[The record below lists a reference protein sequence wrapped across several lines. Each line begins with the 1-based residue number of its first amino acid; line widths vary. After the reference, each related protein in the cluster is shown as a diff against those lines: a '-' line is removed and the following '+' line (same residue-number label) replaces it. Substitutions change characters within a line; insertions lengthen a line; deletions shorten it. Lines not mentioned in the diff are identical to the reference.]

1 MRKGEIDII
10 TLGCS
15 KNLVDAERLMR
26 QLELAGYRCVHDSSM
41 PKGEI
46 AIINTCGFIG
56 DAKEESIEM
65 ILQFAERKNK
75 GKLRK
80 LYVMGCLSQR
90 YREELP
96 TEIPEVDKWFG
107 KFDYMGIV
115 DECTNERLKEL
126 PTDYSLEFKGKD
138 YERTLTTP
146 KHYAYLKIAEGCNRY
161 CSYCAIP
168 LITGRFTS
176 RKMENILDE
185 VRWLV
190 NEGVKEF
197 NVIAQDLS
205 SYGLD
210 LYGEHRLAQLIDEM
224 AQIEGV
230 EWIRLHY
237 AYPTD
242 FPYDILPVM
251 AKHSNVCKYMDI
263 ALQHCS
269 SNVLE
274 KMRRHITCEEQN
286 ALIERIRKEVPG
298 ICIRTTLLV
307 GHPGETQEDFDE
319 LCEWVKKMRRHIT
332 CEEQNALIE
341 RIRKEVPGICIRT
354 TLLVGHPGETQED
367 FDELCEWVKKMRFDR
382 MGAFA
387 YSEEEGTFAARH
399 YTDDIPQTEKERR
412 VDILMTLQQ
421 SISSE
426 ILSQMVGTKQ
436 RIVIDREEEEYYIG
450 RTQYDS
456 PEVDCEV
463 LIEKSKMENR
473 TSGTNELKIGEFYT
487 VNIIKSEDFDL
498 YAKL

>member
-26 QLELAGYRCVHDSSM
+26 QLELIGYRCVHDSAM

-107 KFDYMGIV
+107 KFDYLGIV
-115 DECTNERLKEL
+115 DELKGGR
-126 PTDYSLEFKGKD
+126 SKVKGEE

-176 RKMENILDE
+176 RTMEDILNE

-190 NEGVKEF
+190 SEGVREF

-224 AQIEGV
+224 AKIEGV

-251 AKHSNVCKYMDI
+251 AKHPNVCKYMDI

-269 SNVLE
+269 SNVLD

-298 ICIRTTLLV
+298 ICIRTTILV
-307 GHPGETQEDFDE
+307 GHPGETEEDFNE
-319 LCEWVKKMRRHIT
+319 LC
-332 CEEQNALIE
+332 
-341 RIRKEVPGICIRT
+341 
-354 TLLVGHPGETQED
+354 D
-367 FDELCEWVKKMRFDR
+367 WVKKMRFDR

-399 YTDDIPQTEKERR
+399 YSDDIPQEEKERR
-412 VDILMTLQQ
+412 VDTLMALQQ

-436 RIVIDREEEEYYIG
+436 RIVIDREEQEYYVG

-463 LIEKSKMENR
+463 LIDKTEK
-473 TSGTNELKIGEFYT
+473 LQIGEFYV
-487 VNIIKSEDFDL
+487 VNIIKSEEFDL

>member
-96 TEIPEVDKWFG
+96 IEIPEVDKWFG

-286 ALIERIRKEVPG
+286 ALIERV
-298 ICIRTTLLV
+298 
-307 GHPGETQEDFDE
+307 
-319 LCEWVKKMRRHIT
+319 
-332 CEEQNALIE
+332 
-341 RIRKEVPGICIRT
+341 RKEVPGICIRT

>member
-26 QLELAGYRCVHDSSM
+26 QLELAGYRCVHDSAT

-56 DAKEESIEM
+56 DAKEESIDI
-65 ILQFAERKNK
+65 ILQFAERKTK

-96 TEIPEVDKWFG
+96 AEIPEVDKWFG

-115 DECTNERLKEL
+115 EECASAQFRGRPEG
-126 PTDYSLEFKGKD
+126 YSLEFKGEEF
-138 YERTLTTP
+138 ERTITTP

-168 LITGRFTS
+168 LITGKFTS
-176 RKMENILDE
+176 RPKEEILDE
-185 VRWLV
+185 VKWLV
-190 NEGVKEF
+190 GEGVKEF

-210 LYGEHRLAQLIDEM
+210 LYGEHRLAELVDEM

-237 AYPTD
+237 TYPTD
-242 FPYDILPVM
+242 FPYDLLPVM
-251 AKHSNVCKYMDI
+251 AKHKNVCKYMDI

-269 SNVLE
+269 DNML
-274 KMRRHITCEEQN
+274 KIMHRHITREEQD
-286 ALIERIRKEVPG
+286 AVITRIRREVPG

-307 GHPGETQEDFDE
+307 GHPGETEEDFNE
-319 LCEWVKKMRRHIT
+319 LCEWVKT
-332 CEEQNALIE
+332 
-341 RIRKEVPGICIRT
+341 
-354 TLLVGHPGETQED
+354 
-367 FDELCEWVKKMRFDR
+367 MRFER
-382 MGAFA
+382 LGAFA
-387 YSEEEGTFAARH
+387 YSEEEGTFAAKN
-399 YTDDIPQTEKERR
+399 YKDDIPQEEKERR
-412 VDILMTLQQ
+412 VDILMAIQQ

-426 ILSQMVGTKQ
+426 ILSQMVGTRQ
-436 RIVIDREEEEYYIG
+436 RVVIDREEEEYYVG

-463 LIEKSKMENR
+463 LIEKEAK
-473 TSGTNELKIGEFYT
+473 GERLEAGNYYDVT
-487 VNIIKSEDFDL
+487 IIKSEDFDL
-498 YAKL
+498 YAQL

>member
-26 QLELAGYRCVHDSSM
+26 QLELAGYHCVHDSSN
-41 PKGEI
+41 PQGEI

-56 DAKEESIEM
+56 DAKEESIDI
-65 ILQFAERKNK
+65 ILQFADRKGKN
-75 GKLRK
+75 KLRK

-90 YREELP
+90 YAKELP
-96 TEIPEVDKWFG
+96 AEIPEVDGWFG

-115 DECTNERLKEL
+115 EECARAQFRGHPKG
-126 PTDYSLEFKGKD
+126 YSLEVKGKE

-168 LITGRFTS
+168 LITGKYTS
-176 RKMENILDE
+176 RPMEEILEE
-185 VRWLV
+185 VKWLV
-190 NEGVKEF
+190 REGVKEL

-210 LYGEHRLAQLIDEM
+210 LYGEHRLAELVDRM
-224 AQIEGV
+224 AQVEGV

-242 FPYDILPVM
+242 FPYDLLPVM
-251 AKHSNVCKYMDI
+251 AKHKNVCKYMDI

-269 SNVLE
+269 SHVLE
-274 KMRRHITCEEQN
+274 KMRRHITRKEQDT
-286 ALIERIRKEVPG
+286 LIARIRREVPD

-307 GHPGETQEDFDE
+307 GHPGETEDDFNE
-319 LCEWVKKMRRHIT
+319 LCEWVK
-332 CEEQNALIE
+332 E
-341 RIRKEVPGICIRT
+341 
-354 TLLVGHPGETQED
+354 
-367 FDELCEWVKKMRFDR
+367 MRFDR

-399 YTDDIPQTEKERR
+399 YKDDISQEEKERR
-412 VDILMTLQQ
+412 VDTLMSIQQ
-421 SISSE
+421 GISGE
-426 ILSQMVGTKQ
+426 ILSQMVGSKQ
-436 RIVIDREEEEYYIG
+436 RVIIDREEPDYYIG

-463 LIEKSKMENR
+463 LIAKEGKRLE
-473 TSGTNELKIGEFYT
+473 IGEFYT
-487 VNIIKSEDFDL
+487 VTIIKSEDFDL
-498 YAKL
+498 YANL

>member
-26 QLELAGYRCVHDSSM
+26 QLELAGYRCVHDSAT

-56 DAKEESIEM
+56 DAKEESIDI
-65 ILQFAERKNK
+65 ILQFAERKTK

-96 TEIPEVDKWFG
+96 GEIPEVDKWFG

-115 DECTNERLKEL
+115 NEVKGERLEEH
-126 PTDYSLEFKGKD
+126 PTTQVSSGTPLAKGKD
-138 YERTLTTP
+138 YERKLTTP

-168 LITGRFTS
+168 LITGKFTS
-176 RKMENILDE
+176 CPKEEILDE
-185 VRWLV
+185 VKWLV
-190 NEGVKEF
+190 GEGVKEF

-210 LYGEHRLAQLIDEM
+210 LYGEHRLAELVDEM

-237 AYPTD
+237 TYPTD
-242 FPYDILPVM
+242 FPYDLLPVM
-251 AKHSNVCKYMDI
+251 AKHKNVCKYMDI

-269 SNVLE
+269 DNMLK
-274 KMRRHITCEEQN
+274 KMHRHITREEQD
-286 ALIERIRKEVPG
+286 AVIARIRREVPG

-307 GHPGETQEDFDE
+307 GHPGETEEDFNE
-319 LCEWVKKMRRHIT
+319 LCEWVKT
-332 CEEQNALIE
+332 
-341 RIRKEVPGICIRT
+341 
-354 TLLVGHPGETQED
+354 
-367 FDELCEWVKKMRFDR
+367 MRFER
-382 MGAFA
+382 LGAFA
-387 YSEEEGTFAARH
+387 YSEEEGTFAAKH
-399 YTDDIPQTEKERR
+399 YKDDIPQEEKERR
-412 VDILMTLQQ
+412 VDTLMAIQQ
-421 SISSE
+421 SISSD
-426 ILSQMVGTKQ
+426 ILSQMVGTTQ
-436 RIVIDREEEEYYIG
+436 RVVIDREEEEYYVG

-463 LIEKSKMENR
+463 LIKKEAK
-473 TSGTNELKIGEFYT
+473 GERLEAGNYYEVT
-487 VNIIKSEDFDL
+487 IIKSEDFDL
-498 YAKL
+498 YGVIEKTT

>member
-56 DAKEESIEM
+56 DAKEESIDM
-65 ILQFAERKNK
+65 ILQFAERKTK

-96 TEIPEVDKWFG
+96 AEIPEVDKWFG

-115 DECTNERLKEL
+115 EEIGRLDDHVVGEDFERM
-126 PTDYSLEFKGKD
+126 
-138 YERTLTTP
+138 LTTP
-146 KHYAYLKIAEGCNRY
+146 DHYAYLKIAEGCNRY

-176 RKMENILDE
+176 RKMEDILDE

-190 NEGVKEF
+190 DEGVKEL

-210 LYGEHRLAQLIDEM
+210 LYGEHRLAELIDKM

-251 AKHSNVCKYMDI
+251 AKYPNICKYMDI

-286 ALIERIRKEVPG
+286 ALIARIRQEVPG

-307 GHPGETQEDFDE
+307 GHPGETEEDFNE
-319 LCEWVKKMRRHIT
+319 LCEWVK
-332 CEEQNALIE
+332 Q
-341 RIRKEVPGICIRT
+341 
-354 TLLVGHPGETQED
+354 
-367 FDELCEWVKKMRFDR
+367 MRFDR

-399 YTDDIPQTEKERR
+399 YKDDIPQEEKERR
-412 VDILMTLQQ
+412 VETLMAIQQ
-421 SISSE
+421 HISSE
-426 ILSQMVGTKQ
+426 ILSQMVGTQQ
-436 RIVIDREEEEYYIG
+436 RIVIDREEQDYYVG

-463 LIEKSKMENR
+463 LIEKTEK
-473 TSGTNELKIGEFYT
+473 LKVGEFYT
-487 VNIIKSEDFDL
+487 VTIIKSEDFDL
-498 YAKL
+498 YAAL

>member
-26 QLELAGYRCVHDSSM
+26 QLELIGYRCVHDSAM

-107 KFDYMGIV
+107 KFDYLGIV
-115 DECTNERLKEL
+115 DELKGGR
-126 PTDYSLEFKGKD
+126 SKVKGEE

-176 RKMENILDE
+176 RTMEDILNE

-190 NEGVKEF
+190 SEGVREF

-210 LYGEHRLAQLIDEM
+210 LYGEHRLAQLVDEM
-224 AQIEGV
+224 AKIERV

-251 AKHSNVCKYMDI
+251 AKHPNVCKYMDI

-269 SNVLE
+269 SNVLD

-307 GHPGETQEDFDE
+307 GHPGETEEDFNE
-319 LCEWVKKMRRHIT
+319 LC
-332 CEEQNALIE
+332 
-341 RIRKEVPGICIRT
+341 
-354 TLLVGHPGETQED
+354 D
-367 FDELCEWVKKMRFDR
+367 WVKKMRFDR

-399 YTDDIPQTEKERR
+399 YSDDIPQEEKERR
-412 VDILMTLQQ
+412 VDTLMALQQ
-421 SISSE
+421 SISSD

-436 RIVIDREEEEYYIG
+436 RIVIDREEQEYYVG

-463 LIEKSKMENR
+463 LIDKAEK
-473 TSGTNELKIGEFYT
+473 LQIGEFYV

>member
-26 QLELAGYRCVHDSSM
+26 QLELAGYRCVHDS
-41 PKGEI
+41 PTPDGEI

-56 DAKEESIEM
+56 DAKEESIEI
-65 ILQFAERKNK
+65 ILQFANRKAK
-75 GKLRK
+75 KQLKK

-90 YREELP
+90 YSKELP
-96 TEIPEVDKWFG
+96 AEIPEVDKWYG
-107 KFDYMGIV
+107 KFDYLGIV
-115 DECTNERLKEL
+115 EELIGEKLKAE
-126 PTDYSLEFKGKD
+126 GRD
-138 YERTLTTP
+138 YERMLTTP
-146 KHYAYLKIAEGCNRY
+146 KHYAYLKIAEGCNRH

-168 LITGRFTS
+168 LITGKFTS
-176 RKMENILDE
+176 RPMEEILEE
-185 VRWLV
+185 VKWLV
-190 NEGVKEF
+190 AQGVKEF

-210 LYGEHRLAQLIDEM
+210 LYKEHCLAHLVDEM
-224 AQIEGV
+224 AQISGV

-269 SNVLE
+269 SNVLD
-274 KMRRHITCEEQN
+274 KMRRRITRAEQDE
-286 ALIERIRKEVPG
+286 LITRIRKEIPG

-307 GHPGETQEDFDE
+307 GHPGETEKDFNE
-319 LCEWVKKMRRHIT
+319 LCQWVK
-332 CEEQNALIE
+332 E
-341 RIRKEVPGICIRT
+341 
-354 TLLVGHPGETQED
+354 
-367 FDELCEWVKKMRFDR
+367 MRFDR

-399 YTDDIPQTEKERR
+399 YKDDIPQEEKERR
-412 VDILMTLQQ
+412 VDTLMSIQQEISAETLA
-421 SISSE
+421 
-426 ILSQMVGTKQ
+426 QMVGSKQ
-436 RIVIDREEEEYYIG
+436 RIVIDREEPDYYIG

-456 PEVDCEV
+456 PDVDCEV
-463 LIEKSKMENR
+463 LIAKEGER
-473 TSGTNELKIGEFYT
+473 LEIGEFYT

-498 YAKL
+498 YASL

>member
-1 MRKGEIDII
+1 MKKGEIDII

-26 QLELAGYRCVHDSSM
+26 QLELAGYRCVHDSAN

-56 DAKEESIEM
+56 DAKEESIDI
-65 ILQFAERKNK
+65 ILQFAERKTK

-90 YREELP
+90 YRNELP
-96 TEIPEVDKWFG
+96 AEIPEVDKWFG

-115 DECTNERLKEL
+115 NEVKGERLKVKGER
-126 PTDYSLEFKGKD
+126 LEVKGRD
-138 YERTLTTP
+138 YERKLTTP

-168 LITGRFTS
+168 LITGKFTS
-176 RKMENILDE
+176 RPIEEILDE

-190 NEGVKEF
+190 SEGVKEF

-210 LYGEHRLAQLIDEM
+210 LYGEHRLAQLVDEM
-224 AQIEGV
+224 AQIAGV

-237 AYPTD
+237 TYPTD
-242 FPYDILPVM
+242 FPYDLLPVM
-251 AKHSNVCKYMDI
+251 AKHKNVCKYMDI

-269 SNVLE
+269 DNMLK
-274 KMRRHITCEEQN
+274 KMHRHITREEQDKVI
-286 ALIERIRKEVPG
+286 ARIRKEVPG

-307 GHPGETQEDFDE
+307 GHPGETEEDFNE
-319 LCEWVKKMRRHIT
+319 LCEWVKEMKF
-332 CEEQNALIE
+332 E
-341 RIRKEVPGICIRT
+341 R
-354 TLLVGHPGETQED
+354 L
-367 FDELCEWVKKMRFDR
+367 
-382 MGAFA
+382 GAFA
-387 YSEEEGTFAARH
+387 YSEEEGTFAAKH
-399 YTDDIPQTEKERR
+399 YTDDIPQEEKERR
-412 VDILMTLQQ
+412 VDTLMAIQQ

-426 ILSQMVGTKQ
+426 ILSQMVGTRQ
-436 RIVIDREEEEYYIG
+436 RVVIDREEEEYYVG

-463 LIEKSKMENR
+463 LIEKEAK
-473 TSGTNELKIGEFYT
+473 GERLEAGNYYEVT
-487 VNIIKSEDFDL
+487 IIKSEDFDL
-498 YAKL
+498 YAQL